1 MKGTARFTVSV
12 PADLLEAVDEKL
24 VKEDEG
30 RSALVR
36 RLLEQAL
43 REMQVAEDMARWIRG
58 YEEHPQT
65 EEEYGWVDAVNL
77 ELHKEIS

>member
-12 PADLLEAVDEKL
+12 PADLLEAIDEKL
-24 VKEDEG
+24 VKEEEG

-43 REMQVAEDMARWIRG
+43 QEMQDAEDEAQWIRA
-58 YEEHPQT
+58 YTEQPQT
-65 EEEYGWVDAVNL
+65 EDELGYLDIIAAQHLGEL
-77 ELHKEIS
+77 E